1 MQIKGKARQLPANAS
16 SQRSGLLTCV
26 KAESALSREGRPAD
40 SRVETHAHVITRR
53 PPRPPRSD
61 GPTSEAARA
70 KEGSLAA
77 LAQRATKVR
86 ARRRQQLVPAAGA
99 PETVY
104 MVRAGLLVLQT
115 LPPGQRR
122 QLLTLLYPNDIFAPA
137 FAPPLPGSVLSAVAA
152 SEFWRLPARTF
163 EALLADDPEL
173 TQYVCGRLA
182 DQYARAVL
190 HTAVVGGLSGEERVA
205 SFLIELALR
214 LGSPGPAGIS
224 FTVPLSRT
232 EIADYLALNA
242 DTLSRIMSRLKGR
255 GLVARTGRD
264 RALVTDWDGLCAL
277 SPVAGALAAAHGT
290 DVLRPEKAPRS
301 AEIPVRA

>member
-1 MQIKGKARQLPANAS
+1 MI
-16 SQRSGLLTCV
+16 
-26 KAESALSREGRPAD
+26 
-40 SRVETHAHVITRR
+40 THR
-53 PPRPPRSD
+53 PPRPPRPD
-61 GPTSEAARA
+61 GPTSEAALL

-77 LAQRATKVR
+77 LEQRATNVR
-86 ARRRQQLVPAAGA
+86 ARRRQQLMPAAGA

-115 LPPGQRR
+115 LAPGQRR

-163 EALLADDPEL
+163 EALLVEDPGL
-173 TQYVCGRLA
+173 TQYVCRRLA
-182 DQYARAVL
+182 DQHARAVL
-190 HTAVVGGLSGEERVA
+190 HTAIVGGLNGEERVA

-214 LGSPGPAGIS
+214 LGSPSAAGIS
-224 FTVPLSRT
+224 FAVPLSRT

-242 DTLSRIMSRLKGR
+242 DTLSRIMSRFKVR

-264 RALVTDWDGLCAL
+264 RALVADWDGLCAL
-277 SPVAGALAAAHGT
+277 SPVAGALAALHGPNA
-290 DVLRPEKAPRS
+290 LKREKAQHS
-301 AEIPVRA
+301 AGNPVRA